1 MCGGVTTI
9 IEFVVPDESG
19 RILPALDKQMASAES
34 ASFVDFAFHAI
45 LRKITPQTLK
55 EMEKSVKRGITSFKV
70 YTATADSNSA
80 MKIS

>member
-9 IEFVVPDESG
+9 IEYVVPDENG
-19 RILPALDKQMASAES
+19 RILPALDKQMAAAES
-34 ASFVDFAFHAI
+34 SSYVDFAFHAI

-70 YTATADSNSA
+70 
-80 MKIS
+80 